1 MINPR
6 EIASSLLF
14 NVYKG
19 KKLDWA
25 LGSNKN
31 HIKLDARDRSFVNLL
46 VLTALRRNGQIN
58 QVIMDFIEKPLK
70 KNSQVIF
77 ILRIAI
83 AQLLFMK
90 IPNYP
95 VVDNAVEIS
104 KKYGLEKLVN
114 GVLRN
119 IIRNKEDILLKT
131 STEKNIPNWLKKDIV
146 DYLGNDALTSISQQ
160 IVKEPFLDIKIKK
173 SFFNKFNW
181 EELLNG
187 NKVFDEIIRVNNPSE
202 VSNLPYFQ
210 EGYWWVQ
217 GLAATL
223 PVIVINEIYKNS
235 EKKKINVLDV
245 GASPGGK
252 SFQLLDLGFSV
263 QSIEI
268 SSIRIRKF
276 IKNSNRLRYKNEI
289 IKKDFLDFKSD
300 KKFDCILIDAPCSA
314 SGLIQKKPEMLVV
327 TKDIKNLLIKQ
338 EEMLINATKI
348 LKTGGYI
355 IYCVC
360 SIISAEGEKQI
371 KKFLNEFKNFIPID
385 KFDSIKQ
392 FGKIIKDFPAL
403 LITQQFFQEKGGV
416 DGFFIAC
423 LKKKDEKYNKKN

>member
-1 MINPR
+1 
-6 EIASSLLF
+6 
-14 NVYKG
+14 
-19 KKLDWA
+19 
-25 LGSNKN
+25 
-31 HIKLDARDRSFVNLL
+31 
-46 VLTALRRNGQIN
+46 
-58 QVIMDFIEKPLK
+58 
-70 KNSQVIF
+70 
-77 ILRIAI
+77 
-83 AQLLFMK
+83 MK

-119 IIRNKEDILLKT
+119 IIRNKKDILLKT

-187 NKVFDEIIRVNNPSE
+187 NKVFDEIIRINNPSD

-210 EGYWWVQ
+210 DGYWWVQ

-223 PVIVINEIYKNS
+223 PVRVINEIYKNS

-276 IKNSNRLRYKNEI
+276 IKNSNRLGYKNEI
-289 IKKDFLDFKSD
+289 IQKDFLDFKSD

-314 SGLIQKKPEMLVV
+314 SGLIQKKPEMLVI

-360 SIISAEGEKQI
+360 SIISAEGEKKI
-371 KKFLNEFKNFIPID
+371 KNF
-385 KFDSIKQ
+385 
-392 FGKIIKDFPAL
+392 
-403 LITQQFFQEKGGV
+403 
-416 DGFFIAC
+416 
-423 LKKKDEKYNKKN
+423 

>member
-6 EIASSLLF
+6 EIASSLLS

-25 LGSNKN
+25 LGSNKD
-31 HIKLDARDRSFVNLL
+31 HSKLDPRDRSFVNLL

-83 AQLLFMK
+83 AQLLFMEV
-90 IPNYP
+90 PDYP

-119 IIRNKEDILLKT
+119 IIRNKEEILLKT
-131 STEKNIPNWLKKDIV
+131 STDKNIPSWLKKDILE
-146 DYLGNDALTSISQQ
+146 YLGNQALTSISQQ

-181 EELLNG
+181 EELFNG
-187 NKVFDEIIRVNNPSE
+187 NNIFDEIIRINNPGD
-202 VSNLPYFQ
+202 VSKLPYFQ
-210 EGYWWVQ
+210 DGYWWVQ

-223 PVIVINEIYKNS
+223 PVIVINEIYKKN
-235 EKKKINVLDV
+235 EKKKINILDV

-263 QSIEI
+263 QPIEI

-276 IKNSNRLRYKNEI
+276 IKNLDRLKYKSKI
-289 IKKDFLDFKSD
+289 IQKDFIDFESN

-314 SGLIQKKPEMLVV
+314 SGLIQKKPEMLVMN
-327 TKDIKNLLIKQ
+327 KDINSLLVKQ
-338 EEMLINATKI
+338 EQMLINATKI

-360 SIISAEGEKQI
+360 SIISSEGEKQI
-371 KKFLNEFKNFIPID
+371 KKFLNEFKNFIPVNT
-385 KFDSIKQ
+385 FDSIKQ
-392 FGKIIKDFPAL
+392 FGKVVADFPAL
-403 LITQQFFQEKGGV
+403 LITQQFFQKKGGIV
-416 DGFFIAC
+416 GFFIAC
-423 LKKKDEKYNKKN
+423 LKKKR